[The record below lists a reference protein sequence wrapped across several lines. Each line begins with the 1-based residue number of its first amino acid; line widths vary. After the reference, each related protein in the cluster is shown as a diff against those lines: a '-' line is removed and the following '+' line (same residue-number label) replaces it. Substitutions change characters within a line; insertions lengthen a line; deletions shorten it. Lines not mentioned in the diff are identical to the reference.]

1 MANRA
6 SIIVRAVGVI
16 AATSALVTG
25 VTWAA
30 LTSNT
35 ATLTST
41 TINSATASLK
51 LWDGDSFET
60 SAPGFTITG
69 LVPGTGSEQA
79 FYFQN
84 DGEVP
89 LKLKAKIPA
98 LPSSSGFAGWEN
110 AKVTFTDEQNNTTV
124 TTDML
129 ALSTGDGVELPGDL
143 TAGAQGNSAA
153 AGTEGNFKAKFDIAP
168 SSITGGQVTIDAFNI
183 EFTGTQPAS

>member
-84 DGEVP
+84 DGGVP

-129 ALSTGDGVELPGDL
+129 ALSTGDGVELPGD
-143 TAGAQGNSAA
+143 SAA